1 MSKTNSSEGTGSRI
15 GRNIRLRSRLHSGG
29 RPLVVGVA
37 TGILG
42 GMGLYVYN
50 RPALITND
58 PIWGLACMILAGIYT
73 RLLTTTLKQSLSA
86 AIIGVL
92 TGTVMTIGARIAPLW
107 LLSYTPAARELL
119 LPAAIG
125 RATVGL
131 LFVFT
136 LVYLGSYLFIV
147 TISGFFN
154 A

>member
-1 MSKTNSSEGTGSRI
+1 MNDSKGTRSRI
-15 GRNIRLRSRLHSGG
+15 ARNIRIRSRLRTGW

-50 RPALITND
+50 RPLLIPISD
-58 PIWGLACMILAGIYT
+58 PIWGLICIILAGVYT
-73 RLLTTTLKQSLSA
+73 RLLTATLKQSLSA
-86 AIIGVL
+86 AIIGIL
-92 TGTVMTIGARIAPLW
+92 TGSIVTIGARIAPLW

-125 RATVGL
+125 RAIVGL
-131 LFVFT
+131 LFVFI
-136 LVYLGSYLFIV
+136 LVYLGSYLFIA
-147 TISGFFN
+147 TTYGFFN